1 MLCKMR
7 KTLDSRLKAVEQ
19 KAAAVSKF
27 SPVHAA
33 IRNRAFYD
41 ELPEDLRALYCEYCG
56 VDRTTLESVTL
67 TVLCD
72 LHFILREF
80 EKPTPEELQEIIAEV
95 QAMVEG
101 GSQ

>member
-1 MLCKMR
+1 MR
-7 KTLDSRLKAVEQ
+7 KTLDARLKAAEQ
-19 KAAAVSKF
+19 TAAAVSKF
-27 SPVHAA
+27 APVRVA
-33 IRNRAFYD
+33 IRNRVFYD

-80 EKPTPEELQEIIAEV
+80 EKPTPEELKEIIAEV
-95 QAMVEG
+95 EQMVNDSEELET
-101 GSQ
+101 

>member
-1 MLCKMR
+1 MTR
-7 KTLDSRLKAVEQ
+7 KFDARLKAAEQ
-19 KAAAVSKF
+19 TAAAVSRF
-27 SPVHAA
+27 APIRSA
-33 IRNRAFYD
+33 IRNSAFYD

>member
-1 MLCKMR
+1 MRCKMR

-19 KAAAVSKF
+19 RAAAVSKF

-33 IRNRAFYD
+33 IRNRVFYD

-56 VDRTTLESVTL
+56 VDRTVMEHITL
-67 TVLCD
+67 TVLGD

-80 EKPTPEELQEIIAEV
+80 EKPTPEELQKIIAEV